1 MHRADNGSIV
11 VTVSNDV
18 DVSGSNEAR
27 RCRSASASAAD
38 LEGGRSSGSKPDIF
52 IGHSYG
58 VGGSVPERVKVGDG
72 NGASHNINDVL
83 EAGIRAGDGES
94 TNTVFVEGFIAVST
108 HHEATGDEGVAIVF
122 ETIGAVATIVITRKI
137 TGDGE
142 ESATLNSV
150 HNILAVVTTVD
161 GVGVNGK
168 AEAIAGFDDEIA
180 VFLVEYIAEVKCLV
194 KGGIAQPAGVVES
207 EGGIGS
213 EVGVSIAAIVDLK
226 GGVVHPDFDNAA
238 VDV

>member
-1 MHRADNGSIV
+1 M
-11 VTVSNDV
+11 
-18 DVSGSNEAR
+18 
-27 RCRSASASAAD
+27 
-38 LEGGRSSGSKPDIF
+38 
-52 IGHSYG
+52 
-58 VGGSVPERVKVGDG
+58 
-72 NGASHNINDVL
+72 
-83 EAGIRAGDGES
+83 
-94 TNTVFVEGFIAVST
+94 EGFIAVST

-137 TGDGE
+137 TGDGK

-150 HNILAVVTTVD
+150 ENVLAVVATVD
-161 GVGVNGK
+161 GVGINNGQT
-168 AEAIAGFDDEIA
+168 ETIAGFDDEIPA
-180 VFLVEYIAEVKCLV
+180 LFVEHFAEVERLVES
-194 KGGIAQPAGVVES
+194 GIAQPAGVVES